1 MAAGQPEMGEDEGTR
16 RLGSGDE
23 IEADASLLGAAAA
36 AATGG
41 FFSSSIQGSTKTL
54 LCSR

>member
-41 FFSSSIQGSTKTL
+41 FFSSSIQEIG
-54 LCSR
+54 RAHV